1 MRRFGHQCRGQG
13 QVGVKLVRYTEQQ
26 LLIMRVPIQAQA
38 QQAQEVLAQ
47 ATALRSSTRER
58 LASALPKALSAY
70 SPIHTQSTRL
80 V

>member
-1 MRRFGHQCRGQG
+1 MRRFGRQCQGQG

-58 LASALPKALSAY
+58 LASALPKEPSAH